1 MNVSFG
7 RAIGDTFQIAVKNIP
22 SVLGAAILW
31 VLTIWV
37 PYVNV
42 GTTIALFYGMPL
54 ELSRGRVMNPLSI
67 FDGKYRKYMG
77 EFFACVGLMFV
88 SIIPALCFMIVPGII
103 IAIGWMFAVLLLLD
117 KELNPAEAMTMST
130 KYTYGYKWTIFLS
143 QFVITILLYIV
154 TGILMWL
161 LHAIDVNVIVLVGAI
176 FLLGLWA
183 AISVAFSGAMY
194 RMLVLERD
202 EPLPADVD

>member
-143 QFVITILLYIV
+143 QLVITILLYIV

-161 LHAIDVNVIVLVGAI
+161 LHTIDVSVIVFVGAI
-176 FLLGLWA
+176 FLFGLWA

>member
-143 QFVITILLYIV
+143 QLVVTILLYIV

-161 LHAIDVNVIVLVGAI
+161 LHAIDVSVIVFVGAI
-176 FLLGLWA
+176 FLFGLWA

-194 RMLVLERD
+194 RMLVLERN

>member
-22 SVLGAAILW
+22 YVLGAAILW

-176 FLLGLWA
+176 FLFGLWA

>member
-143 QFVITILLYIV
+143 QLVVTILLYIV
-154 TGILMWL
+154 TSILMWL
-161 LHAIDVNVIVLVGAI
+161 LHTIDVSVIVFIGAI
-176 FLLGLWA
+176 FLFGLWA

>member
-1 MNVSFG
+1 
-7 RAIGDTFQIAVKNIP
+7 
-22 SVLGAAILW
+22 
-31 VLTIWV
+31 
-37 PYVNV
+37 
-42 GTTIALFYGMPL
+42 
-54 ELSRGRVMNPLSI
+54 MNPLSI

-176 FLLGLWA
+176 FLFGLWA

>member
-7 RAIGDTFQIAVKNIP
+7 RAVGDTFQIAVKNIP

-54 ELSRGRVMNPLSI
+54 ELSRGRVMNPLAI

-77 EFFACVGLMFV
+77 EFFACVGMMLV

-103 IAIGWMFAVLLLLD
+103 IAIGWMFAVLLLID
-117 KELNPAEAMTMST
+117 KEINPAEAMTLST
-130 KYTYGYKWTIFLS
+130 KYTYGYKWIIFFAGLVVS
-143 QFVITILLYIV
+143 ILLYVITI
-154 TGILMWL
+154 ILML
-161 LHAIDVNVIVLVGAI
+161 LVNTIDVSVITYIIGVFV
-176 FLLGLWA
+176 FGLCA
-183 AISVAFSGAMY
+183 AITVAFSGAMY

-202 EPLPADVD
+202 KPLPAELD

>member
-7 RAIGDTFQIAVKNIP
+7 RTIGDTFQIAVKNIP

-176 FLLGLWA
+176 FLFGLWA